1 MTGHGLGRS
10 FAFLWSSTALS
21 NLADGVLK
29 IGAPLL
35 AVSMTRSPTLVS
47 LVGAAATLPWLLLAL
62 PAGAVAD
69 RADRRRVM
77 ATAGAVRAVA
87 LAVAALL
94 AASGALD
101 LWVLLAAV
109 LAAGVA
115 EVFADTSAQSV
126 LPMTVPPSQLTRAN
140 GRVGSAQMIGNEF
153 AGAPVAGLLVGL
165 LPAAVFGA
173 PALLYAAAAALLL
186 GMRGTY
192 RPARN
197 TTPGGGP
204 ATNGLS
210 TDEAAANAPAT
221 NDLAQGMAAGRS
233 ASSALLREIGEA
245 LRFLLA
251 HRVLRSLAI
260 SAGLLNLANSA
271 YFAVFVL
278 WAVGDGSAIG
288 LPPEGYG
295 LMMTAFAAGAVLG
308 SLLAERIAG
317 AFGEFRALTACWLAS
332 SVLLLVPVVAPS
344 PWALYP
350 TAVLWGVSGAAANV
364 LVIST
369 RQRLIP
375 PELLGRV
382 NSAYRLIGMGGM
394 PLGAALGG
402 VVAEFAGLPAVLL
415 ASIGVCLLGVG
426 LVRHALRDRISRPL
440 TSDAALPDITRSL

>member
-69 RADRRRVM
+69 RADRRRIM

-126 LPMTVPPSQLTRAN
+126 LPMTVPASQLTRAN
-140 GRVGSAQMIGNEF
+140 GRVSSAQQIGNEF

-197 TTPGGGP
+197 TTPADGP
-204 ATNGLS
+204 AS
-210 TDEAAANAPAT
+210 TT
-221 NDLAQGMAAGRS
+221 GRPVS
-233 ASSALLREIGEA
+233 GPLLREIGEA

-260 SAGLLNLANSA
+260 TAGLLNLANSA

-308 SLLAERIAG
+308 SLLAERVAG
-317 AFGEFRALTACWLAS
+317 AFGEFRALTVCWLAN
-332 SVLLLVPVVAPS
+332 SVLLLAPVVAPS

-415 ASIGVCLLGVG
+415 GSIGVCLLGVG

>member
-69 RADRRRVM
+69 RADRRRIM

-126 LPMTVPPSQLTRAN
+126 LPMTVPASQLTRAN
-140 GRVGSAQMIGNEF
+140 GRVSSAQQIGNEF

-197 TTPGGGP
+197 TTPADGP
-204 ATNGLS
+204 AS
-210 TDEAAANAPAT
+210 TTGRPAS
-221 NDLAQGMAAGRS
+221 GP
-233 ASSALLREIGEA
+233 LLREIGEA

-260 SAGLLNLANSA
+260 TAGLLNLANSA

-278 WAVGDGSAIG
+278 WAVGDGSVIG

-308 SLLAERIAG
+308 SLLAERVAG
-317 AFGEFRALTACWLAS
+317 AFGEFRALTVCWLAN
-332 SVLLLVPVVAPS
+332 SVLLLAPVVAPS

-415 ASIGVCLLGVG
+415 GSIGVCLLGVG
-426 LVRHALRDRISRPL
+426 LVRHALRDRISMPL

>member
-29 IGAPLL
+29 TGAPLL
-35 AVSMTRSPTLVS
+35 AVSMTRSPTLVA

-62 PAGAVAD
+62 PAGAIAD
-69 RADRRRVM
+69 RADRRRIM

-87 LAVAALL
+87 LAVAAVL

-126 LPMTVPPSQLTRAN
+126 LPMTVPASQLTRAN
-140 GRVGSAQMIGNEF
+140 GRVFSAQQIGNEF

-197 TTPGGGP
+197 TTQ
-204 ATNGLS
+204 A
-210 TDEAAANAPAT
+210 D
-221 NDLAQGMAAGRS
+221 GRS
-233 ASSALLREIGEA
+233 VSGPLLREIGEA
-245 LRFLLA
+245 LRYLLA

-260 SAGLLNLANSA
+260 TAGLLNLANSA

-278 WAVGDGSAIG
+278 WAVGDGSAIS

-295 LMMTAFAAGAVLG
+295 LMMTALAAGAVLG

-350 TAVLWGVSGAAANV
+350 TAVLWGVLGGAANV

-415 ASIGVCLLGVG
+415 GSIGVCLLGVG